1 MAFWTR
7 SPAKYGQRGPQP
19 RPSLFRGFRSCS
31 DLSRMHGRPSVARF
45 DSHKR
50 KEERHRPAE
59 GGDGLGII
67 PPNVAGTSNSPS
79 FGSRPDFHNGIDDYR
94 AGASKGLFPLKE
106 SEINYSP
113 ERRARTAAAAYVR
126 PQPSVP
132 GGYSA
137 YTDDAHVETRR
148 FFVPGLEGPKVRL
161 AVGTV
166 LLTLTAWNRYYSSLA
181 TNADNSIQESFA
193 TNPGNVLAENLALAF
208 TILVLWQAGIEYTKQ
223 IAAAK
228 AVVIGG
234 NGNGQTDGSNR
245 RADGTGNPNGQ
256 RVSYQQSW
264 NIPVNDE
271 RWKDQCQWAANTY
284 LALTPAT
291 EWYLVGPGKVL
302 YSLGLMDAPSAT
314 PVAPAP
320 TQVDEDAVAQACQ
333 VALDTVNAS
342 QSGRVALPSTHPVST
357 NLVAG
362 VRPTPQNRRT
372 VVVQRVEDNVCI
384 VATSDQ
390 LLAAFGKS
398 DLTWLGQLARYI
410 QP

>member
-1 MAFWTR
+1 
-7 SPAKYGQRGPQP
+7 
-19 RPSLFRGFRSCS
+19 
-31 DLSRMHGRPSVARF
+31 
-45 DSHKR
+45 
-50 KEERHRPAE
+50 
-59 GGDGLGII
+59 
-67 PPNVAGTSNSPS
+67 
-79 FGSRPDFHNGIDDYR
+79 
-94 AGASKGLFPLKE
+94 
-106 SEINYSP
+106 
-113 ERRARTAAAAYVR
+113 
-126 PQPSVP
+126 
-132 GGYSA
+132 
-137 YTDDAHVETRR
+137 
-148 FFVPGLEGPKVRL
+148 LEGPKVRL

-234 NGNGQTDGSNR
+234 NGGGQTDENNR